1 MTSYWAEARSA
12 AHTLSKWPGSPR
24 KPNQKSRPRAARLS
38 PMSTSQNEK
47 GLRRIIR
54 SASAY
59 VPQVPKPKKKISLTE
74 KFVWS
79 GLALFAYLIMGQIPL
94 YGVTDDPQFD
104 FLAFARVI
112 FAAQQGTLMELGI
125 GPIVTAGLLM
135 QLLKGSDLIRLDF
148 KNPDDRSLF
157 TSATKIVTLIVIV
170 AEGGL
175 YGFSVYGPL
184 VAHVDII
191 PVVIA
196 QLIFASFLV
205 MLMDEMVQKGWG
217 VGSGLS
223 LFIMAGIAQ
232 TILWSVFSP
241 LPAPDGPIG
250 IAPFSIQAGLDGH
263 VQDAIFRSGQLP
275 SIFALSLTIAII
287 LILVYIEGIHVDIP
301 IVSTKYRGFTAVYP
315 IKLLYTSVIPV
326 ILTSALIANAVFMGQ
341 MLWAQY
347 NANNQNP
354 VFNWI
359 PKFNPNARGSPTGG
373 VLYYITAPRSFEHSL
388 QDPVRTA
395 VYIVFLTGIVTV
407 FGRLWV
413 ELGGLSAKAAA
424 KNLLDADVQVPGFR
438 RTQSS
443 VQTLLNKYIPA
454 VTIAGG
460 IIIGL
465 LASVSNVLSVFGTG
479 IGILL
484 MVDILVNYY
493 NLLIREQVD
502 IHMPKL
508 AALLGRT

>member
-1 MTSYWAEARSA
+1 MS
-12 AHTLSKWPGSPR
+12 
-24 KPNQKSRPRAARLS
+24 SR
-38 PMSTSQNEK
+38 QNET

-54 SASAY
+54 SASVY
-59 VPQVPKPKKKISLTE
+59 LPQVPKPKKKVSLSE
-74 KFVWS
+74 KFVWT
-79 GLALFAYLIMGQIPL
+79 GIALFAYLIMGQIPL

-157 TSATKIVTLIVIV
+157 TSATKLVTIIVIV

-184 VAHVDII
+184 VAHPDII

-223 LFIMAGIAQ
+223 LFIMAGVGQ

-241 LPAPDGPIG
+241 LPIDPGTGEAIG
-250 IAPFSIQAGLDGH
+250 IAPFAIQAGLDGH
-263 VQDAIFRSGQLP
+263 FEDAIFRAGQLP

-326 ILTSALIANAVFMGQ
+326 ILASALIANGIFMGQ
-341 MLWAQY
+341 MMWSNY
-347 NANNQNP
+347 NPNNTNQA
-354 VFNWI
+354 FNWI
-359 PKFNPNARGSPTGG
+359 AQFDPGSPQTPTGG
-373 VLYYITAPRSFEHSL
+373 LLYYITGPRSLEAMVA
-388 QDPVRTA
+388 DPVRA
-395 VYIVFLTGIVTV
+395 AIYVVFFTGIVTV
-407 FGRLWV
+407 FSRLWV
-413 ELGGLSAKAAA
+413 ELGGLSAKTAAR
-424 KNLLDADVQVPGFR
+424 NLLDADVQVPGFR
-438 RTQSS
+438 RAEGS
-443 VQTLLNKYIPA
+443 VETLLNRYIPSL
-454 VTIAGG
+454 TIISGV
-460 IIIGL
+460 IIGL
-465 LASVSNVLSVFGTG
+465 LAAVSDMLGVFGTG
-479 IGILL
+479 TGILL
-484 MVDILVNYY
+484 MVNILVNYY
-493 NLLIREQVD
+493 QTLVKEQVD
-502 IHMPKL
+502 THMPKL
-508 AALLGRT
+508 AALLGRK